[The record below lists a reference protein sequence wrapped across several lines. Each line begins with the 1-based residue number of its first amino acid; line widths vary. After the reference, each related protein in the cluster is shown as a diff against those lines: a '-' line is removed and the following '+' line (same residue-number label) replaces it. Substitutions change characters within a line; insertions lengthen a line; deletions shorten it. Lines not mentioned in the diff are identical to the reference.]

1 MEANMRILLAA
12 FVLSCSCE
20 VTFAAEDAPVSAA
33 PGVAEMLQRR
43 QESQLREQLVKEGR
57 LDEVRR
63 MDEEHL
69 RRQQIQKKQAI
80 TRLNIELAREGKVES
95 TVNGDG
101 VVNTCVTAPVAA
113 KTNPDA
119 SGTHTSY
126 VR

>member
-1 MEANMRILLAA
+1 MRILVAA
-12 FVLSCSCE
+12 FVLSCTCE
-20 VTFAAEDAPVSAA
+20 VALAADDASVSTA

-69 RRQQIQKKQAI
+69 RRQQIQKKRAI
-80 TRLNIELAREGKVES
+80 IRLNTELAREGKVES

-101 VVNTCVTAPVAA
+101 GGGVSVCVTAPVAA
-113 KTNPDA
+113 KAKTNT
-119 SGTHTSY
+119 SGTNTSY

>member
-1 MEANMRILLAA
+1 MRILVAACVLSGTCGAALAA
-12 FVLSCSCE
+12 
-20 VTFAAEDAPVSAA
+20 ADAPVSTV

-80 TRLNIELAREGKVES
+80 TRLNAELAREGKVES
-95 TVNGDG
+95 TMNGDG
-101 VVNTCVTAPVAA
+101 VVSICVTAPVAA
-113 KTNPDA
+113 KAKPDA
-119 SGTHTSY
+119 SGTDTSY